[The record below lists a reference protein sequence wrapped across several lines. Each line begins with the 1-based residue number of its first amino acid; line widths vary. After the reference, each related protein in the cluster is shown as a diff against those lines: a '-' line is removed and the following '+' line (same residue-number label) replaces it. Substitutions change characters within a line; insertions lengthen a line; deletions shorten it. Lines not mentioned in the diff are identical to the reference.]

1 MENNK
6 ITIYCDGGSRGNPGP
21 SAIAFII
28 AKANSEFRI
37 NPLGIRR
44 EQIKNLEFSK
54 FIGEATNN
62 EAEYSAV
69 IFALKKIKQLN
80 GKEKIK
86 RMEIEVK
93 ADSELLI
100 KQLNGEYKIKEKN
113 LILLFIEIWNLKID
127 FNKIKFTHIPRE
139 ENKQADLL
147 VNKELNSQNSLF

>member
-21 SAIAFII
+21 SAIGVYIPQL
-28 AKANSEFRI
+28 KKEY
-37 NPLGIRR
+37 
-44 EQIKNLEFSK
+44 SK
-54 FIGEATNN
+54 FLGKATNN

-69 IFALKKIKQLN
+69 IFALKKIKQLI

-147 VNKELNSQNSLF
+147 ANKELNSQNSLF

>member
-21 SAIAFII
+21 SAIGVYIPQL
-28 AKANSEFRI
+28 KKEY
-37 NPLGIRR
+37 
-44 EQIKNLEFSK
+44 SK
-54 FIGEATNN
+54 FLGKATNN

-113 LILLFIEIWNLKID
+113 LIPLFIEIWNLKID

>member
-21 SAIAFII
+21 SAIAFVIE
-28 AKANSEFRI
+28 KANSELR
-37 NPLGIRR
+37 
-44 EQIKNLEFSK
+44 IKNLEFSK

-69 IFALKKIKQLN
+69 IFALKKIKQLI

-113 LILLFIEIWNLKID
+113 LIPLFIEIWNLKID